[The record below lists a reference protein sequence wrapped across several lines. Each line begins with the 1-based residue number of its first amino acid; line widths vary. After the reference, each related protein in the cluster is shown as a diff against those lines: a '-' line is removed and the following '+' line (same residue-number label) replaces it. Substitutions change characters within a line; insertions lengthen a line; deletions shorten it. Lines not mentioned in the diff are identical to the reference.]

1 MQTHHLNAPRALSA
15 TAIAS
20 ALALLA
26 VFSAAL
32 LGAASAQAQDPAQE
46 QAPSLQGE
54 PGTLHLLQMSVER
67 GSDAAD
73 EFKER
78 AVEVRSCEEARLLG
92 RELSAKMVENRSVK
106 PFQLPEQLQA
116 ILSKMATGQATPPF
130 GAGDGPL
137 RVLVICNR
145 Y

>member
-1 MQTHHLNAPRALSA
+1 MHTHLFNAPPAFCMP
-15 TAIAS
+15 AIG
-20 ALALLA
+20 LALTL
-26 VFSAAL
+26 
-32 LGAASAQAQDPAQE
+32 AASFCAAPLNAQDPAQDHAQG
-46 QAPSLQGE
+46 QAPSAQGE

-67 GSDAAD
+67 GSEVVDD
-73 EFKER
+73 FKER

-116 ILSKMATGQATPPF
+116 ILSKMATGQATPAF
-130 GAGDGPL
+130 GAGDGPI